1 MPKLWFLQS
10 VLSAVAAITCIPT
23 FFIFN
28 SSTCVN
34 TSTNLS
40 TTTCQF
46 GTGSYLTIISCIC
59 LICITVV
66 TQCIHHPSIPIN
78 IRDIQ
83 IPNISNRTR
92 GTNIPLQVQEKESRL
107 PPSSDFY
114 KSLNFFRLKSSN
126 EEEKVEEGMEVPYVN
141 GIQSSAARFDPYNS
155 DIVVSDDTDG
165 SSNMN
170 NTNFCNPV
178 AGIVSAVFAVGS
190 IEATST
196 SSDDTQ
202 DDEDIISVEESE
214 NDKSSTSDNH
224 SESIDVKAT
233 PSSLLYST
241 SIMDDDGD
249 ADYDVYDN
257 EDPIIVFH
265 NNTDNDNMMHRGRST
280 NDATV
285 KYSNT
290 AARNDDT
297 NVDSVIIQRDTDA
310 IELPNVSLLDADTT
324 TVHDETSAS
333 NFDLGSLEPS
343 TILFKG
349 SFMTENEEYDVNG
362 DESILDA
369 EISSQPH
376 APPSSTRHQNEIV
389 RETSAKPQTNTH
401 ISNVTLSNVT
411 QMHGPAEEADSVQI
425 VESKKIKRFE
435 LPKPNRLFNM
445 CLKPLH
451 LQQYHGKHQQ
461 RGYRYLED
469 IEIGSL
475 FQPIIVSPPL
485 EILTVHSTNDM
496 NKGKRIER
504 NASSVRQQHQSENQ
518 NQLSALER
526 QEQGKLYNEWN
537 EMHSRTMQTYSDEP
551 EPYLE
556 LSDEELS
563 DDDNNNESE
572 DVRRNIDGG
581 DALYSSDHLQL
592 DAVKKKRSKSGGNRS
607 RRRRQY
613 HSSNRSV
620 ASSTTNLSLL
630 TATIAEETSEDL
642 HDGSDD
648 DSLLNSSIVPLVRSR
663 SDPNLARYY
672 STKTTNNHI
681 YDEIH
686 MTGIHHYR
694 SAQIF
699 PQSNGSSSSPNFRR
713 NVRWNSQH
721 HDYRSLEND
730 TRQGSASL
738 LSIQRRRQHQLRY
751 NNKNL
756 HSSSARSVPN
766 EKSYRLTNKSIVKR
780 KTPMFRSERASLGI
794 HYRTNDEPSTSSS
807 SNTSGDSQNVTKHN
821 GTELLPSQKARMAR
835 FHRIQQQKHMHS
847 LNSSTSSH
855 VAEGGI
861 STDHIV
867 QTERLVNDEKNT
879 NHSPMQQ
886 HDKNDMN
893 ETTLSTTPDESI
905 DIDDGTDRN
914 HKNEVMD
921 VGDGDQIINY
931 GHHRHSENPANISFD
946 SHSTSS
952 SGMNNENDT
961 SYMIDLL
968 DVQLAELNRP
978 DGALIGPDEAS
989 L

>member
-1 MPKLWFLQS
+1 M
-10 VLSAVAAITCIPT
+10 
-23 FFIFN
+23 
-28 SSTCVN
+28 
-34 TSTNLS
+34 
-40 TTTCQF
+40 
-46 GTGSYLTIISCIC
+46 
-59 LICITVV
+59 
-66 TQCIHHPSIPIN
+66 TQCIHHPSIPLN

-83 IPNISNRTR
+83 IPNIVNGTID
-92 GTNIPLQVQEKESRL
+92 TNIPIQAQEKESRP

-114 KSLNFFRLKSSN
+114 ESLNFFRHKSST

-141 GIQSSAARFDPYNS
+141 GIQSTATMLPKIYDPYNS
-155 DIVVSDDTDG
+155 GIVAPDDTDG

-170 NTNFCNPV
+170 SINFCNPV
-178 AGIVSAVFAVGS
+178 AGIVSAVLAVGNDK
-190 IEATST
+190 ATST
-196 SSDDTQ
+196 SSGDAQ
-202 DDEDIISVEESE
+202 DDGDIISVEESE
-214 NDKSSTSDNH
+214 SDNSSTSDNY
-224 SESIDVKAT
+224 SKSIDVKAT

-241 SIMDDDGD
+241 SIMDDDGTD
-249 ADYDVYDN
+249 DYGDVYDD
-257 EDPIIVFH
+257 EDPIVTF
-265 NNTDNDNMMHRGRST
+265 NNNADNNNMMHHGRSA

-290 AARNDDT
+290 ATRIDDT
-297 NVDSVIIQRDTDA
+297 NVDNVIIQRDTDA

-343 TILFKG
+343 TIVVKG

-369 EISSQPH
+369 EVSSQPL
-376 APPSSTRHQNEIV
+376 APPPSIQHQIEIIE
-389 RETSAKPQTNTH
+389 ETSVKAQGNTL
-401 ISNVTLSNVT
+401 ISSATLPNST
-411 QMHGPAEEADSVQI
+411 QLPGPAKEADSVQI

-469 IEIGSL
+469 IEMDSL
-475 FQPIIVSPPL
+475 FQPIIMSPPL
-485 EILTVHSTNDM
+485 EILAVRTGSTNDT
-496 NKGKRIER
+496 NKRIER
-504 NASSVRQQHQSENQ
+504 DASSNKQQHQSENQ
-518 NQLSALER
+518 NQLSALEKH
-526 QEQGKLYNEWN
+526 EEGNLYNEWN
-537 EMHSRTMQTYSDEP
+537 ELQNRTTQTYADEP

-556 LSDEELS
+556 FSDDEEVS

-572 DVRRNIDGG
+572 DVRRSIDGD
-581 DALYSSDHLQL
+581 DAIPSLDHIKI
-592 DAVKKKRSKSGGNRS
+592 DAVKKPRSKNSANRS
-607 RRRRQY
+607 RRRRQN

-630 TATIAEETSEDL
+630 TATIAEETPEDL
-642 HDGSDD
+642 HDDSDD
-648 DSLLNSSIVPLVRSR
+648 DSFLNSSIVPLVRSR

-672 STKTTNNHI
+672 STKTTNNQI
-681 YDEIH
+681 YDDIH

-699 PQSNGSSSSPNFRR
+699 PQSNGSSASPNFRR
-713 NVRWNSQH
+713 NSQH
-721 HDYRSLEND
+721 QHYRALEND
-730 TRQGSASL
+730 SRQGSASL
-738 LSIQRRRQHQLRY
+738 LPIQRRRQHQLRY

-756 HSSSARSVPN
+756 RLLSSARSVPN
-766 EKSYRLTNKSIVKR
+766 EKSHRLTNKSFVNR

-794 HYRTNDEPSTSSS
+794 HNLTNDEPSTSSS
-807 SNTSGDSQNVTKHN
+807 SNTSGDSQNVIKHN

-835 FHRIQQQKHMHS
+835 FHRIQHQKHMHS

-855 VAEGGI
+855 VAEKGI
-861 STDHIV
+861 SKDHIA
-867 QTERLVNDEKNT
+867 QTQRLVNDEKNT
-879 NHSPMQQ
+879 NHSPIQQ
-886 HDKNDMN
+886 HDKKDKN

-905 DIDDGTDRN
+905 DIDDGTDMN
-914 HKNEVMD
+914 HKDEVLAL
-921 VGDGDQIINY
+921 GDGDQIINY
-931 GHHRHSENPANISFD
+931 DHHRLSENPADVSFD
-946 SHSTSS
+946 SYSTNS

-989 L
+989 M